1 MDILECDVCKCEFSI
16 YIEIA
21 VEEGGYYCPYCG
33 HAEDWE

>member
-21 VEEGGYYCPYCG
+21 AEEGGYYCSYRG